1 MCRVE
6 AIHQR
11 MEIQVDVVRRKG
23 RLGRR
28 RGKLSTEWQ
37 LWLLDPLRVKLG
49 PVYLTS
55 TGQSEKCQPSCLNLG
70 SFSSQRDRVTV
81 HMSTCAFDVCAY
93 GTRVFIMIRNFQTIY
108 QSIMNYCLNYLINM
122 GLHMFQ

>member
-11 MEIQVDVVRRKG
+11 MEIQADVVRRKG

-28 RGKLSTEWQ
+28 RGRLSTEWQ
-37 LWLLDPLRVKLG
+37 LWLLDPLRIKLG

-70 SFSSQRDRVTV
+70 SLVTKGPCYCTCRRAR
-81 HMSTCAFDVCAY
+81 STCAHTVH
-93 GTRVFIMIRNFQTIY
+93 V
-108 QSIMNYCLNYLINM
+108 SLS
-122 GLHMFQ
+122 

>member
-28 RGKLSTEWQ
+28 RGKPSTEWQ

-55 TGQSEKCQPSCLNLG
+55 TGPSEKCQPSCLNLA
-70 SFSSQRDRVTV
+70 SLSSRRDRVTV
-81 HMSTCAFDVCAY
+81 HVDVRVRRVRIRYTC
-93 GTRVFIMIRNFQTIY
+93 
-108 QSIMNYCLNYLINM
+108 
-122 GLHMFQ
+122 LHHDQKLPNNLSKYHELLFKLSN